1 MEQFTSEVR
10 RLRRVLRQSPDQVPA
25 LLRSVDCHRKQ
36 IQEMADLH
44 LHRHNKDTQNRKCG
58 FTVIHQYCPDRKCSP
73 SKPIH
78 SCPPGGI
85 PILRWE
91 GDVQV
96 PIGRIRRVSELFPIA
111 VQSRD
116 KIMRQKRAGDINYQR
131 CDFHSQHW
139 TLAEGQFAA
148 RPDRRFLIL
157 RIPRTVVRLGHRILL
172 APVLELEQQPISSSP
187 GNHRHP
193 QNQPGFD

>member
-157 RIPRTVVRLGHRILL
+157 RIPRTVV
-172 APVLELEQQPISSSP
+172 
-187 GNHRHP
+187 
-193 QNQPGFD
+193 